1 MWTDRMRLVAVIA
14 ALGLLAALSACAEDP
29 GDTTTADPAVT
40 TCTSERSRQEQ
51 VASLVFASLGDGSAE
66 ELDRLLATGVGG
78 IVVTSIAADLA
89 AEGALTAALGDES
102 PPPLIAVDEE
112 GGRVQRLASVLGPLP
127 SAREMARTLSPAQ
140 IRETA
145 RAHGEAMR
153 ALGITVDFAPV
164 ADVSSEPDDG
174 PIGDRSFSDDPE
186 VVIAAA
192 GAFAAG
198 LREAGVLPTLKHF
211 PGHGQA
217 SGDSHD
223 GLVTTPPIDEM
234 AGDLAPFRVLVDD
247 GDVAVMTG
255 HLDVPGLTDG
265 EPASLSPAAVEGL
278 LRTDLGFRGLVIT
291 DDLGA
296 MDAIRD
302 RYSVAEAAVLAIV
315 AGGDMVLIPAADTGA
330 TTEAIAA
337 AVADGRLTEARLTD
351 AADRVLSARG
361 GCLGT

>member
-1 MWTDRMRLVAVIA
+1 MI
-14 ALGLLAALSACAEDP
+14 
-29 GDTTTADPAVT
+29 
-40 TCTSERSRQEQ
+40 
-51 VASLVFASLGDGSAE
+51 FASLESSSTD
-66 ELDRLLATGVGG
+66 ELQATLESGVGG
-78 IVVTSIAADLA
+78 IVVGTGAAPLVADGTVARLAAD
-89 AEGALTAALGDES
+89 GT
-102 PPPLIAVDEE
+102 PPPLVAVDEE
-112 GGRVQRLASVLGPLP
+112 GGRVQRLASVLGDLP
-127 SAREMARTLSPAQ
+127 SAREMAATLSPAQ

-145 RAHGEAMR
+145 RVHGEAMR

-164 ADVSSEPDDG
+164 ADVSSEPDEG
-174 PIGDRSFSDDPE
+174 PIGDRSFSDDPD

-198 LREAGVLPTLKHF
+198 LRDAGVLPTLKHF

-223 GLVTTPPIDEM
+223 GLVTTPPIEEM
-234 AGDLAPFRVLVDD
+234 TGALAPFRVLADE
-247 GDVAVMTG
+247 GEVAVMTG

-265 EPASLSPAAVEGL
+265 EAASLSPAAVKGL

-302 RYSVAEAAVLAIV
+302 RYSVADAAVLAIV
-315 AGGDMVLIPAADTGA
+315 AGGDMVLIPAGDVDA
-330 TTEAIAA
+330 TIRAITA
-337 AVADGRLTEARLTD
+337 AVADDRLTEARLTE

-361 GCLGT
+361 GCTDAP

>member
-1 MWTDRMRLVAVIA
+1 
-14 ALGLLAALSACAEDP
+14 
-29 GDTTTADPAVT
+29 
-40 TCTSERSRQEQ
+40 
-51 VASLVFASLGDGSAE
+51 
-66 ELDRLLATGVGG
+66 
-78 IVVTSIAADLA
+78 
-89 AEGALTAALGDES
+89 
-102 PPPLIAVDEE
+102 
-112 GGRVQRLASVLGPLP
+112 
-127 SAREMARTLSPAQ
+127 
-140 IRETA
+140 
-145 RAHGEAMR
+145 MR

-174 PIGDRSFSDDPE
+174 PIGDGSFSDDPD
-186 VVIAAA
+186 VVIVAA

-198 LREAGVLPTLKHF
+198 LRDAGVLPTLKHF

-223 GLVTTPPIDEM
+223 ALVATPPIDEM
-234 AGDLAPFRVLVDD
+234 ADDLAPFRVLADE
-247 GDVAVMTG
+247 GEVAVMTG

-265 EPASLSPAAVEGL
+265 EAASLSPAAVEGL

-315 AGGDMVLIPAADTGA
+315 AGGDMVLIPAEEVGA
-330 TTEAIAA
+330 ATEAIAA
-337 AVADGRLTEARLTD
+337 AVADGRLTEGRLTD

-361 GCLGT
+361 GCTGAP